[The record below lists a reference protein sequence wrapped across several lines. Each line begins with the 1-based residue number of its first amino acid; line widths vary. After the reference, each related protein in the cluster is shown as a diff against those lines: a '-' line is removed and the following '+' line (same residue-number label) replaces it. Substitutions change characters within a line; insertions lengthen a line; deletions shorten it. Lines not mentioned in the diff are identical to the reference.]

1 MVLQYLRLTDFN
13 QIERLMPKK
22 FIKRYMPDHEKI
34 RNHKQL
40 NKVFGS
46 LLHDPNLLH
55 LNRRSVSMAFFVGLF
70 MAFVPLPSQ
79 MIMAAAVAIFI
90 RCNLPISVGLVWVS
104 NPITMPPFFYFAY
117 RVGAWILSTPE
128 HDFNFELSW
137 GWLGSEL
144 AAIWEPFL
152 LGCAIC
158 GLFFGALGYATI
170 RLLWRLHIVNAIKKR
185 KKKRALKKEQQ

>member
-1 MVLQYLRLTDFN
+1 MVLRYLRLTDFN
-13 QIERLMPKK
+13 EIERHMPKK

-34 RNHKQL
+34 RNNKQL
-40 NKVFGS
+40 NKVFGT

-55 LNRRSVSMAFFVGLF
+55 LNRRSISMAFIVGLF
-70 MAFVPLPSQ
+70 VAFVPLPSQ

-104 NPITMPPFFYFAY
+104 NPVTMPPLFYFAY
-117 RVGAWILSTPE
+117 KVGTWILSTPE
-128 HDFNFELSW
+128 HAFNFELSW
-137 GWLGSEL
+137 EWLGTGL

-158 GLFFGALGYATI
+158 GVVFGALGYATI
-170 RLLWRLHIVNAIKKR
+170 RLLWRLHIVTTIKER
-185 KKKRALKKEQQ
+185 RKKRALKKEQ

>member
-1 MVLQYLRLTDFN
+1 
-13 QIERLMPKK
+13 
-22 FIKRYMPDHEKI
+22 MPDHEKI
-34 RNHKQL
+34 RSNKQL
-40 NKVFGS
+40 NKVFGT

-90 RCNLPISVGLVWVS
+90 RCNLPIAVGLVWVS

-117 RVGAWILSTPE
+117 KVGTWILGTPE
-128 HDFNFELSW
+128 HVFTFELSW
-137 GWLGSEL
+137 EWIGTEL

-152 LGCAIC
+152 LGCTVS
-158 GLFFGALGYATI
+158 GLVFGALGYGVI
-170 RLLWRLHIVNAIKKR
+170 RLLWRLHIISAIKERKMR
-185 KKKRALKKEQQ
+185 KAKKKSS

>member
-1 MVLQYLRLTDFN
+1 
-13 QIERLMPKK
+13 
-22 FIKRYMPDHEKI
+22 MPDHEKI
-34 RNHKQL
+34 RNNKQL
-40 NKVFGS
+40 NKLFGT

-79 MIMAAAVAIFI
+79 MIMAAAVAIVL

-104 NPITMPPFFYFAY
+104 NPVTMPPLFYFAY
-117 RVGAWILSTPE
+117 KVGAVILNTPE
-128 HDFNFELSW
+128 RNFNFELSW
-137 GWLGSEL
+137 EWLGSGL

-158 GLFFGALGYATI
+158 GIVFGALGFI
-170 RLLWRLHIVNAIKKR
+170 LVRVLWRLHIISAIKER
-185 KKKRALKKEQQ
+185 KMKFNKTK